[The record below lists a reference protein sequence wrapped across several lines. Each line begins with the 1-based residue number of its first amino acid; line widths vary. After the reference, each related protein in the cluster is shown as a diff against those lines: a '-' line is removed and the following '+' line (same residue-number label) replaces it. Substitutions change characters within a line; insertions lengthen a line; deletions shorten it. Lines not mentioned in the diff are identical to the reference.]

1 MIGALEASRIETNET
16 CRPLEQTMTVKYE
29 IDGAVGVVTLAKPPH
44 NLLDDTLLEDLMT
57 AYEKVVVEG
66 ARAILL
72 RSSMRHFCAG
82 AEVQTLGTTSVIH
95 IDKEKFS
102 RFFDVM
108 ENVSVPTVAA
118 LNGGVLGGG
127 VELALTCDMIL
138 AADTAYLGQVEVAV
152 GLHPLL
158 GGTQRL
164 VQRAGLARAKEI
176 AMMGRRHTPEAF
188 ERWGIINLVVPEEE
202 LAVASMT
209 WARQLAAG
217 PTKIIAG
224 IKTLA
229 NEAARHGTAAADARQ
244 VEINHM
250 IWNTGDRKRG
260 IDAFFT
266 TGPGTA
272 VYQGD

>member
-1 MIGALEASRIETNET
+1 MEE
-16 CRPLEQTMTVKYE
+16 TMTVNYV

-44 NLLDDTLLEDLMT
+44 NLLDDALFEDLMT
-57 AYEKVVVEG
+57 AYEKVVAQG

-72 RSSMRHFCAG
+72 RSSMRHFCVG
-82 AEVQTLGTTSVIH
+82 AEVQSFGTTTVIH
-95 IDKEKFS
+95 TDKEKLT
-102 RFFDVM
+102 RLLDVM
-108 ENVSVPTVAA
+108 ENIPVPTVAA

-127 VELALTCDMIL
+127 LELALTCDMML
-138 AADTAYLGQVEVAV
+138 AADTAFLGQVEVAV

-164 VQRAGLARAKEI
+164 VQRAGVARAKEI
-176 AMMGRRHTPEAF
+176 SMMGARHTSEAF
-188 ERWGIINLVVPEEE
+188 ERWGIINLVVPEKE
-202 LAVASMT
+202 LAASSMN

-244 VEINHM
+244 VEINNM

-260 IDAFFT
+260 IDAFLT

-272 VYQGD
+272 VYKGD

>member
-1 MIGALEASRIETNET
+1 
-16 CRPLEQTMTVKYE
+16 MTTVAHE
-29 IDGAVGVVTLAKPPH
+29 IDGAVGIVTLAKPPH
-44 NLLDDTLLEDLMT
+44 NLLDDALLEDLKT
-57 AYEKVVVEG
+57 AYEAVVAEG

-72 RSSMRHFCAG
+72 RSSMRHFCVG
-82 AEVQTLGTTSVIH
+82 AEVQSFGTTTVIH
-95 IDKEKFS
+95 TNKKKFAQLM
-102 RFFDVM
+102 DVM
-108 ENVSVPTVAA
+108 ENIPVPTVAA

-127 VELALTCDMIL
+127 LEIALTCDMIL
-138 AADTAYLGQVEVAV
+138 AADTAFLGQVEVAV

-164 VQRAGLARAKEI
+164 VQRAGVARAKEI
-176 AMMGRRHTPEAF
+176 SMIGRRHTPEAF

-202 LAVASMT
+202 LAAASMT
-209 WARQLAAG
+209 WARQLAGG

-224 IKTLA
+224 IKILA

-244 VEINHM
+244 VEINSM

-260 IDAFFT
+260 IDAFLA

-272 VYQGD
+272 VYEGD

>member
-1 MIGALEASRIETNET
+1 MIGAVTASRVLKNET

-29 IDGAVGVVTLAKPPH
+29 IDGTVGVVTLAKPPH
-44 NLLDDTLLEDLMT
+44 NLLDDALLEDLMT
-57 AYEKVVVEG
+57 AYEKVVVGG

-152 GLHPLL
+152 GLHSLL

>member
-1 MIGALEASRIETNET
+1 
-16 CRPLEQTMTVKYE
+16 MTVKYE
-29 IDGAVGVVTLAKPPH
+29 IDGAVGVVTLAKLPH
-44 NLLDDTLLEDLMT
+44 NLLDDALLEDLMT
-57 AYEKVVVEG
+57 AYENVVAEG

-72 RSSMRHFCAG
+72 RSSMRHFCVG
-82 AEVQTLGTTSVIH
+82 AALQTFGTTSVTH
-95 IDKEKFS
+95 TNKE
-102 RFFDVM
+102 RVARLLDVM
-108 ENVSVPTVAA
+108 ENIPVPTVAA

-127 VELALTCDMIL
+127 VEIALTCDMIL

-164 VQRAGLARAKEI
+164 VQRAGVARAKEI
-176 AMMGRRHTPEAF
+176 SMMGRRHTPEAF

-202 LAVASMT
+202 LAASSMS

-244 VEINHM
+244 VEINNM

-272 VYQGD
+272 VYKGD

>member
-1 MIGALEASRIETNET
+1 MRHVTG
-16 CRPLEQTMTVKYE
+16 E
-29 IDGAVGVVTLAKPPH
+29 IDGGVGVVTMAKPPH
-44 NLLDDTLLEDLMT
+44 NLLDDALLEELVVT
-57 AYEKVVVEG
+57 YQKVLKDG

-82 AEVQTLGTTSVIH
+82 AEVKTFGTTTVIQH
-95 IDKEKFS
+95 DEEMFK
-102 RFFDVM
+102 RLNDTL
-108 ENVSVPTVAA
+108 ENAPVPTVAA

-127 VELALTCDMIL
+127 LELALTCDMII

-152 GLHPLL
+152 GLLPLL

-164 VQRAGLARAKEI
+164 VQRAGVVRAKEI
-176 AMMGRRHTPEAF
+176 TMMGRRHTPEAF
-188 ERWGIINLVVPEEE
+188 ERWGIINLVVPEDE
-202 LAVASMT
+202 LQTAAMT

-217 PTKIIAG
+217 PTKVLSG

-229 NEAARHGTAAADARQ
+229 NESARHGIAAADKLQ
-244 VEINHM
+244 VKVNDM
-250 IWNTGDRKRG
+250 IFATADCKRG
-260 IDAFFT
+260 MEAFYK

>member
-1 MIGALEASRIETNET
+1 
-16 CRPLEQTMTVKYE
+16 MTVKYE

-44 NLLDDTLLEDLMT
+44 NLLDDALLEDLMT
-57 AYEKVVVEG
+57 AYENVVAEG

-72 RSSMRHFCAG
+72 RSSMRHFCVG
-82 AEVQTLGTTSVIH
+82 AALQTFGTTSVTH
-95 IDKEKFS
+95 TNKE
-102 RFFDVM
+102 RVARLLDVM
-108 ENVSVPTVAA
+108 ENIPVPTVAA

-127 VELALTCDMIL
+127 VEIALTCDMIL

-164 VQRAGLARAKEI
+164 VQRAGVARAKEI
-176 AMMGRRHTPEAF
+176 SMMGRRHTPEAF

-202 LAVASMT
+202 LAASSMS

-244 VEINHM
+244 VEINNM

-272 VYQGD
+272 VYKGD